1 MYSKQKRMMKTNKIY
16 IAAATLALGLAAC
29 SEQADFTQADVVNK
43 AMETA
48 DVPVR
53 FDTYIG
59 SKSTTRAEAADKV
72 GDITTT
78 GVNGTKSLQTLEFGV
93 FGYQTSTD
101 YDIASAAT
109 KANFMYNQEMTYT
122 AGRWEYSPVKYWPN
136 GTSEDDK
143 LIDEANAANAPSN
156 TAITTNTDRL
166 SFFAYAPYYENGTTA
181 TGRSSLTTEE
191 QAKVPTDVVKYFPV
205 ATTQKISAKDHGIVA
220 MTDNSTAKNPYVK
233 YVLLSAKSNEA
244 VDLLWGLR
252 GQKTYSEADGTDN
265 TQATLGSVYN
275 INLTKQ
281 IVGDKV
287 RFLFKHALAKI
298 GGNEKKSTTPA
309 IDQKC
314 GLKVVVDVD
323 ANGDNTTGASN
334 QTSYFSNDFDREQT
348 LVTIKSVSIQDGE
361 SATTSG
367 YVTSKTSSL
376 TNAGWFN
383 LAKGEWANPQTVST
397 GGATYSV
404 VADNDPSGTEYKLNP
419 AIMEPK
425 SDEANKPATAKVTD
439 ANKWSGVQ
447 NGTVAVTG
455 VDKVTPVNVYAED
468 EDVPGLLLIPSGS
481 ENQTIYVTVDYLVR
495 TADKKLESKYTE
507 VEQQITNEIN
517 LSGLDPNKYYTILM
531 HLGLTSVK
539 FEAIVA
545 DWATTNTDE
554 YDEDGNPIGGD
565 VNNKSVWLPSNVVA
579 NNMSRSISASE
590 NITALDLSSYF
601 TADKLGSYV
610 SNTFD
615 GKVSTVDASTISS
628 VSITMTANTG
638 TTKQDSHITFVGEK
652 GKLILTIT
660 QDAGA
665 ITVSPSSTDNANG
678 TATVALNAKEPDNST
693 AITSGY
699 TLVVLDGSDNVVSTG
714 YTDNA
719 DGTVTFTTAGTY
731 KFKVTKD
738 DSSVTSGA
746 ITVTITGA

>member
-1 MYSKQKRMMKTNKIY
+1 MKVMNKT
-16 IAAATLALGLAAC
+16 IAFSLAALALAAC
-29 SEQADFTQADVVNK
+29 SEQADFTQADIINSAVEN
-43 AMETA
+43 A
-48 DVPVR
+48 DVAVR

-59 SKSTTRAEAADKV
+59 SKSSTRAEAADKV

-101 YDIASAAT
+101 YNIESAAT
-109 KANFMYNQEMTYT
+109 KANFMYNQEMTYNTT
-122 AGRWEYSPVKYWPN
+122 AGRWEYTPVKYWPN
-136 GTSEDDK
+136 GTSETDN

-156 TAITTNTDRL
+156 TAITTNDDRL
-166 SFFAYAPYYENGTTA
+166 SFFAYAPYYENGTSA
-181 TGRSSLTTEE
+181 VVRADIADDDEK
-191 QAKVPTDVVKYFPV
+191 AKVPEDVVKYFPV
-205 ATTQKISAKDHGIVA
+205 ATTQKISTNVHGIVA

-233 YVLLSAKSNEA
+233 YILYRANSNEA

-252 GQKTYSEADGTDN
+252 GQKTYSEADGTNN
-265 TQATLGSVYN
+265 TQSTLGSVYN

-334 QTSYFSNDFDREQT
+334 QTSYFSNDFDHEQT
-348 LVTIKSVSIQDGE
+348 LVTIKSVSIQDGA

-404 VADNDPSGTEYKLNP
+404 IADNEPSGTEYKLNP
-419 AIMEPK
+419 AIMEPL
-425 SDEANKPATAKVTD
+425 STDANKPATAKVTD
-439 ANKWSGVQ
+439 ANKWSGVK
-447 NGTVAVTG
+447 NGEVDVTG

-481 ENQTIYVTVDYLVR
+481 SNQTIYVTVDYFVR
-495 TADKKLESKYTE
+495 TADKKLETKYTE

-579 NNMSRSISASE
+579 EKYTLAAKAYNESAF
-590 NITALDLSSYF
+590 DFDFSSYSATIGTDV
-601 TADKLGSYV
+601 TADKTSDV
-610 SNTFD
+610 SS
-615 GKVSTVDASTISS
+615 VAISS
-628 VSITMTANTG
+628 TTATITLANN
-638 TTKQDSHITFVGEK
+638 TTTSNKEHTVTLQGSK
-652 GKLILTIT
+652 GKLILTIP
-660 QDAGA
+660 QNSVPL
-665 ITVSPSSTDNANG
+665 TVSAASPAKDTPSALTVKKGSTEDAIEHANY
-678 TATVALNAKEPDNST
+678 TVEVFTDAECTSAAASSAYEYS
-693 AITSGY
+693 AGSIT
-699 TLVVLDGSDNVVSTG
+699 
-714 YTDNA
+714 
-719 DGTVTFTTAGTY
+719 FKTAGDY
-731 KFKVTKD
+731 YIK
-738 DSSVTSGA
+738 VTSGDSTGKTEK
-746 ITVTITGA
+746 ITIS